1 MKARPDRSE
10 RGRRAR
16 TSGHWAEYVA
26 LVHLMLK
33 GYRILGFRLKLPQ
46 GEIDIL
52 AQRGRRLAVV
62 EVKSRRA
69 HDEAAEAISNE
80 QQDRLWHAAMTLQSR
95 HPQLRALDLGF
106 DLYTIA
112 PGRWPQHR
120 RDAFEMTER
129 F

>member
-1 MKARPDRSE
+1 MSVASSRSE
-10 RGRRAR
+10 KGRRAR
-16 TSGHWAEYVA
+16 QTGHWAEYIA

-52 AQRGRRLAVV
+52 AQRGKRLAAV
-62 EVKSRRA
+62 EVKLRRS
-69 HDEAAEAISNE
+69 HDEAGDSVSEE
-80 QQDRLWHAAMTLQSR
+80 QQDRLWESALSIQASR
-95 HPQLRALDLGF
+95 PRLKALDLGI

-112 PGRWPQHR
+112 PGRWPRHR
-120 RDAFEMTER
+120 LNAFEKTER